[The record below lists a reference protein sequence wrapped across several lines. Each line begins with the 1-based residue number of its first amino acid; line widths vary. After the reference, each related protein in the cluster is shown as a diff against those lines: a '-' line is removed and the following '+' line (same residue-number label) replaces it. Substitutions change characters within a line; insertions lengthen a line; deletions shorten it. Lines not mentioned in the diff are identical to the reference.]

1 MTLWQSREELV
12 KLQKWMLSVITHP
25 DGVLAGVASAEA
37 RQQIDAPPDELE
49 QIIERSHN
57 LTSVERLQVY
67 GNAYYARLI
76 ECLQEEFPATAHAL
90 GEETFGAFAFE
101 YLQAYP
107 PRSYTLA
114 KLAADFP
121 RFLRDTRPAQDTDDG
136 GGGDWADFL
145 IDLATLERTYSEVFD
160 RPGPERQGTLRP
172 DEVAALSADQW
183 PNARLVPV
191 DCLRLI
197 QLRFPV
203 HEFASA
209 VRHGQKPT
217 IPSPAETYLVVSRR
231 NYVVHPRAVSKL
243 EFEALMG
250 LSNGRSVGEV
260 ISLAAGSCDLDFEQL
275 SIQIRGWF
283 QRWSADGLF
292 IGIGASD

>member
-1 MTLWQSREELV
+1 MTLRQSREELV
-12 KLQKWMLSVITHP
+12 NLQKWMLSVITHP
-25 DGVLAGVASAEA
+25 EGVLAGARSAEA
-37 RQQIDAPPDELE
+37 RQQIDASPDELE
-49 QIIERSHN
+49 RIIERSHN
-57 LTSVERLQVY
+57 LTSVERLAVY
-67 GNAYYARLI
+67 GNAYFARLI

-114 KLAADFP
+114 NLAAHFP
-121 RFLRDTRPAQDTDDG
+121 RFLRDTRPAQDTDG
-136 GGGDWADFL
+136 GSSGDWADFL

-160 RPGPERQGTLRP
+160 SPGPERQGTLRP
-172 DEVAALSADQW
+172 DEVTAFSADQW
-183 PNARLVPV
+183 PDARLVPV

-203 HEFASA
+203 HEFAAA
-209 VRHGQKPT
+209 VRHGQEPT
-217 IPSPAETYLVVSRR
+217 IPLPAETYLVVSRR

-243 EFEALMG
+243 EFEALKR
-250 LSNGRSVGEV
+250 LYDGRSVGEV
-260 ISLAAGSCDLDFEQL
+260 ISLAAESCDLDFEQL
-275 SIQIRGWF
+275 LIQIRGWF

-292 IGIGASD
+292 IAMGAPD